1 MTMTTVSQRAAH
13 FTRRELEDKR
23 REVRRTL
30 LLGPLRVVLALLV
43 SVESMTLRCIALQRD
58 LRCDVGFKPNP
69 SESTVGGVRILL
81 GAGARD
87 VHHEPGADERSH
99 SNLDVHALLSL
110 HNAEERD

>member
-1 MTMTTVSQRAAH
+1 MTTVSQRAAH

-30 LLGPLRVVLALLV
+30 LLGTLRVVLALLV

-69 SESTVGGVRILL
+69 SESTVG
-81 GAGARD
+81 AGARD